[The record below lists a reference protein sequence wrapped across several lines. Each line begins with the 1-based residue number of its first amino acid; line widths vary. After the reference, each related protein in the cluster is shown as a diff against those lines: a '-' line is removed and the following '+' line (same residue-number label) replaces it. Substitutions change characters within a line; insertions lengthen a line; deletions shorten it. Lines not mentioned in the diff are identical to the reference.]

1 VIDARPMGA
10 AYLADALWRR
20 IGIAEVA
27 ARRGLTPALASGQPS
42 NGGEPAVGPS
52 LSKLAGCTWITPRV
66 FIEGLEEVSDD
77 ACYRAMDFG
86 CLASPSYKSRSSS
99 RSPTC

>member
-1 VIDARPMGA
+1 MRQISER
-10 AYLADALWRR
+10 
-20 IGIAEVA
+20 
-27 ARRGLTPALASGQPS
+27 
-42 NGGEPAVGPS
+42 
-52 LSKLAGCTWITPRV
+52 
-66 FIEGLEEVSDD
+66 LEEVSDD